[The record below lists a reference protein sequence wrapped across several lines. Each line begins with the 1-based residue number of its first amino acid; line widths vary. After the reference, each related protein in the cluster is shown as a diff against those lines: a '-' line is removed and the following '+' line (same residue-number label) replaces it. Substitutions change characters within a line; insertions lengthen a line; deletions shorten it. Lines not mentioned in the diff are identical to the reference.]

1 MKEVKIIPFNDC
13 FTLELI
19 EAYIDAYRGLERY
32 ADVED
37 KKIEDYFL
45 WLITKDP
52 EGVLVALLGGKLAG
66 MVGVNS
72 NWVSHREKKNL
83 GEIHEIFVKSELKR
97 RGIGEML
104 MDAAMKYLKDKGL
117 HTFEL
122 WGERQMRRE

>member
-52 EGVLVALLGGKLAG
+52 EGVLVALLGGKLVG

-72 NWVSHREKKNL
+72 NWVSYREKKNV
-83 GEIHEIFVKSELKR
+83 GEIHEICVKSELKR